1 MYKYRHYVLFWS
13 LDPCFGKNYFTRNFG
28 VFQNSMAWCSKGKAL
43 WTWKCK
49 ALLPSPCSPWPSRW
63 TLKPLE
69 HWKKPRIPAP
79 DLQGRWPHTGWSR
92 TWKHQWGM
100 QTWNYT
106 LGPKA
111 TESVCTFQCATK
123 RALLEVRRVPLYYY
137 IEVRERAVCS
147 HMRRLCAPKTPD
159 TKSDKPI
166 NNIICK
172 IGRNPSK
179 RKCTAGKAWWIRRT
193 RLETSWNSGQSICKL
208 KTKKL
213 GTCDNETFYTNTLF
227 HTDKFFAETLHTR
240 RPLRDIF

>member
-13 LDPCFGKNYFTRNFG
+13 LDPCFGKNYFTRNLG

-49 ALLPSPCSPWPSRW
+49 TLLPSPLQSLTVSMDAKAPW
-63 TLKPLE
+63 TLIKTTNSST
-69 HWKKPRIPAP
+69 

-123 RALLEVRRVPLYYY
+123 RGVVGSPSGATILLYWSA
-137 IEVRERAVCS
+137 RAYCVFS
-147 HMRRLCAPKTPD
+147 YAQTLRTQNSWH
-159 TKSDKPI
+159 
-166 NNIICK
+166 K
-172 IGRNPSK
+172 IR
-179 RKCTAGKAWWIRRT
+179 
-193 RLETSWNSGQSICKL
+193 
-208 KTKKL
+208 
-213 GTCDNETFYTNTLF
+213 
-227 HTDKFFAETLHTR
+227 
-240 RPLRDIF
+240 